1 MRNEFLYSIFPVYIL
16 IFVCGYFL
24 SPSFYSLYIF
34 VVPLTLLGFYDIIQ
48 KRHTVL
54 RNYPVLGHMRY
65 LLEMIRPE
73 IQQYFVERD
82 IDGRPFSRDQRSVIY
97 QRSKGQLDTAP
108 FGTQIHLY
116 HPGSEWLDHTLN
128 ETAQMDEA
136 DPRVLIGNHQCS
148 QPYSSS
154 RYNISAMSYG
164 SLSKTAILALN
175 KGAKS
180 GNFSHNTGEG
190 GLSPYHL
197 EGGGDIV
204 WQIGT
209 GYFGCRNPDGS
220 FSETLFTEKAHH
232 PHVKMIEIK
241 LSQGAKP
248 GHGGILPAVKVTDE
262 IVAIRHVLKGND
274 VISPAWHK
282 EFRKPTELMDFI
294 QRLRNLSGGKPV
306 GLKLCIG
313 KPSEFISLCKAMIA
327 KDTYPDFLTIDG
339 AEGGT
344 GAAPREFTNHM
355 GTPLDD
361 GLNFAVN
368 VLRGFSIRDKI
379 TIIAAGKVID
389 GFSMVTK
396 FALGADIC
404 NSARGMM
411 MAVGCIQALRCNSN
425 QCPTGVA
432 TQDPELYKLLDVEDK
447 HKRVASFHRRTMSQ
461 VKDLINSM
469 GVSEI
474 CEIKKCHVKR
484 RMDVGKIATYEDL
497 FEHIDDGAFK
507 DPEKIPNHYKKWIS
521 EAVGD
526 RF

>member
-1 MRNEFLYSIFPVYIL
+1 MRNEFLFGIIPTYIV
-16 IFVCGYFL
+16 IFVFGHFL
-24 SPSFYSLYIF
+24 SHAFYSLYLF
-34 VVPLTLLGFYDIIQ
+34 VIPLTLLGLYDIFQ
-48 KRHTVL
+48 KKHTVL

-97 QRSKGQLDTAP
+97 QRAKGELDTAP

-128 ETAQMDEA
+128 NTPKLDDG
-136 DPRVLIGNHQCS
+136 DPRVKIGNHQCS

-164 SLSKTAILALN
+164 SLSKTAILALSR
-175 KGAKS
+175 GAKS

-197 EGGGDIV
+197 EGGGDLV

-209 GYFGCRNPDGS
+209 GYFGCRNHDGT
-220 FSETLFTEKAHH
+220 FNEELFKQKSNL
-232 PHVKMIEIK
+232 PNVKMIEIK

-274 VISPAWHK
+274 VISPAWHTAFK
-282 EFRKPTELMDFI
+282 SPAGLMDFI
-294 QRLRNLSGGKPV
+294 QKLRTLSGGKPI
-306 GLKLCIG
+306 GIKLCIG
-313 KPSEFISLCKAMIA
+313 KPSEFISLCKVMIA
-327 KDTYPDFLTIDG
+327 KDTYPDFITVDG

-361 GLNFAVN
+361 GLNFATN
-368 VLRGFSIRDKI
+368 VLRGFGIRDKM

-396 FALGADIC
+396 FALGADAC
-404 NSARGMM
+404 NCGRGMM
-411 MAVGCIQALRCNSN
+411 MALGCIQALRCNSN
-425 QCPTGVA
+425 ACPTGVA
-432 TQDPELYKLLDVEDK
+432 TQDPELYKLLDVDDK
-447 HKRVASFHRRTMSQ
+447 SKRVASFHRRTMSH
-461 VKDLINSM
+461 VKELIQSM
-469 GVSEI
+469 GVSAI
-474 CEIKKCHVKR
+474 SDIRKCHVKR
-484 RMDVGKIATYEDL
+484 RMDVGKILTYEDL
-497 FEHIDDGAFK
+497 FEHIDDGAFN
-507 DPEKIPNHYKKWIS
+507 DPEKIPAHYKKWIS
-521 EAVGD
+521 ESNGD

>member
-1 MRNEFLYSIFPVYIL
+1 MRNEFLFSILPIHIV
-16 IFVCGYFL
+16 IFIFGHFL
-24 SPSFYSLYIF
+24 SHAFYSLYVF
-34 VVPLTLLGFYDIIQ
+34 TVPLTVLGFYDILQ

-54 RNYPVLGHMRY
+54 RNYPVLGHLRY

-97 QRSKGQLDTAP
+97 QRAKGALDTAP
-108 FGTQIHLY
+108 FGTQIQLY

-128 ETAQMDEA
+128 ETAQMDNA
-136 DPRVLIGNHQCS
+136 DPRVIIGNHQCS

-175 KGAKS
+175 KGAKA

-190 GLSPYHL
+190 GISPYHL
-197 EGGGDIV
+197 EGGGDLV

-209 GYFGCRNPDGS
+209 GYFGCRNHDGS
-220 FSETLFTEKAHH
+220 FSEKLFQQKAHH

-282 EFRKPTELMDFI
+282 EFKTPHQMMDFVH
-294 QRLRNLSGGKPV
+294 RLRTLSGGKPV

-313 KPSEFISLCKAMIA
+313 KNSEFISMCKAMIE
-327 KDTYPDFLTIDG
+327 KDIYPDFLTIDG

-368 VLRGFSIRDKI
+368 CLRGFGIRDKM

-404 NSARGMM
+404 NCARGMM
-411 MAVGCIQALRCNSN
+411 MAIGCIQALRCNSN

-447 HKRVASFHRRTMSQ
+447 SKRVASFHRRTMSQ
-461 VKDLINSM
+461 VKELINSM

-474 CEIKKCHVKR
+474 AEIRKCHVKR

-497 FEHIDDGAFK
+497 FEHIDDGSFA
-507 DPEKIPNHYKKWIS
+507 DPMKIPQHYKKWIMES
-521 EAVGD
+521 VGQ